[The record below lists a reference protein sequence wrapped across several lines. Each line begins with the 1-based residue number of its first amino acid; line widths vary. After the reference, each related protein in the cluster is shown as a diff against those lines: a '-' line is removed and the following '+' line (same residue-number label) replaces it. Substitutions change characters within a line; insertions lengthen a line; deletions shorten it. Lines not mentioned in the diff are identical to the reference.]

1 MFCDSVAKEQ
11 KQNKT
16 KRLCFHQRGT
26 KWIHCCCFSWCCFSL
41 LDAADASEACQISI
55 SSTGGSVAP
64 HRFHSRSPA
73 AAGDAASAC
82 GGREMGGKAMRWRC
96 LEQLFRKKN
105 WIGGVQKKNKSR
117 IEKTELRSVGATHW
131 IWLLEDQITLR
142 FGGLIFGLEVLS
154 WVDVLTTAGARF
166 ISKENKQH
174 KQQNLATRP
183 AFFCPR
189 PSRWF
194 VPVLFLHHTVWWWFT
209 LIWKKIKK
217 EIAVF

>member
-105 WIGGVQKKNKSR
+105 GKGGWGGVQKKNKNW

-142 FGGLIFGLEVLS
+142 FGGLIFGVEVLS

-166 ISKENKQH
+166 ISKGKKKNTNKKTWQ
-174 KQQNLATRP
+174 
-183 AFFCPR
+183 
-189 PSRWF
+189 
-194 VPVLFLHHTVWWWFT
+194 PVLPSSADVLQDVSCLCFFSITQFADDSLWSE
-209 LIWKKIKK
+209 KK
-217 EIAVF
+217 